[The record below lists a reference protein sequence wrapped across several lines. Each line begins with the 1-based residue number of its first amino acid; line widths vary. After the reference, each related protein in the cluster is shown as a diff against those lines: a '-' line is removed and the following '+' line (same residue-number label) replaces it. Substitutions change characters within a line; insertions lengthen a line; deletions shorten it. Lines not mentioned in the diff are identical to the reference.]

1 MITKEYVS
9 QVTITEFCLQDE
21 VSNSGG
27 TEVVCFFVL
36 IANMDVSTCKGIRS
50 KGGSVDE

>member
-9 QVTITEFCLQDE
+9 KATITGSCLQDE

-36 IANMDVSTCKGIRS
+36 MANMVVSTCKGDLKTLS
-50 KGGSVDE
+50 WA